1 MNRINEEINKVLN
14 KWLDISKQNN
24 EYNFVYDGL
33 MNDSKIINL
42 NWNKNPIRLVFVMK
56 EPYYQN
62 INLLSH
68 DEFAGEDYRLY
79 HSSEMAIYNNIWRWL
94 SRWTYAIYNTTKYNN
109 PSFEIADKKENWEF
123 TESHYPFAVI
133 NLKKTVGSSSISN
146 LKLKKYAIDHLKYLK
161 KQLCE
166 IIKPNIIF
174 CCGTS
179 GIVLETIYKD
189 LNFKKL
195 DANGC
200 GFYNKENNLLLLAN
214 YHPSARV
221 TNTKKYYPIIDAY
234 KIFLKTKII

>member
-79 HSSEMAIYNNIWRWL
+79 HSSEIAIYNNIWRWL

-109 PSFEIADKKENWEF
+109 PSFEIADKKEN
-123 TESHYPFAVI
+123 Y
-133 NLKKTVGSSSISN
+133 
-146 LKLKKYAIDHLKYLK
+146 HLKYLK
-161 KQLCE
+161 NSYAK
-166 IIKPNIIF
+166 
-174 CCGTS
+174 S
-179 GIVLETIYKD
+179 
-189 LNFKKL
+189 LNL
-195 DANGC
+195 
-200 GFYNKENNLLLLAN
+200 
-214 YHPSARV
+214 
-221 TNTKKYYPIIDAY
+221 I
-234 KIFLKTKII
+234 